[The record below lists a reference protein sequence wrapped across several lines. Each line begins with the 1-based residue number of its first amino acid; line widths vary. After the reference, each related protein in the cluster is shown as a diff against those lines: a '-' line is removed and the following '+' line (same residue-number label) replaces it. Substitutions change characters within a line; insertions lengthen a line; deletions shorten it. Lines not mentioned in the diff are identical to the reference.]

1 MDIILCMRSYEKL
14 ETIGYKIQALTKI
27 RQEKIKHIMTSAS
40 LLRYYATTRVI
51 EICWLYSAIYVN

>member
-1 MDIILCMRSYEKL
+1 MYEKL

>member
-1 MDIILCMRSYEKL
+1 MYEKL
-14 ETIGYKIQALTKI
+14 ETVGYKIQDHSQKSAKT
-27 RQEKIKHIMTSAS
+27 IKNIMTSAS